1 MTHGSPLNLAN
12 IVLKNLKS
20 QVIRYIEFLSLIII
34 IQHRF
39 VNQWKDGDQHSAKT
53 AVCTN
58 YITVT
63 VTVKIKIFMG
73 QWVNPTDP

>member
-1 MTHGSPLNLAN
+1 MELFKCNYYNFSTD
-12 IVLKNLKS
+12 
-20 QVIRYIEFLSLIII
+20 LSISGMI
-34 IQHRF
+34 
-39 VNQWKDGDQHSAKT
+39 GDQHSAKT

-58 YITVT
+58 YTT